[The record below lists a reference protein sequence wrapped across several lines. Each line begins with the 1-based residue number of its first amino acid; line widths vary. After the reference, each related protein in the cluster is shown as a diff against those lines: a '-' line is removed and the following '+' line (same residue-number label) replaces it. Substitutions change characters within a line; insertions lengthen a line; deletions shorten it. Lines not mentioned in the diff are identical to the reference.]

1 MSDQRLKKTTE
12 RIETKIQNPERINLR
27 RKQIIQG
34 AIKIFTQKGFYNSTT
49 KEIAEAAEITEGT
62 LYNYIRCKEDIIYIV
77 YDYTTKILRKELNQA
92 IADIETPE
100 ARLKEALT
108 QTLKSILKY
117 QDLVMFLY
125 RESGSLKKEDLYTI
139 QERENDYIKLFEQ
152 LLKDYFKDQQLNE
165 IRKRICAD
173 ILTYLPVI
181 VSFRRWSLK
190 RRVKSMDK
198 VIEEIVNFILHGIE
212 CIPEK

>member
-1 MSDQRLKKTTE
+1 MSKSDPKEATK
-12 RIETKIQNPERINLR
+12 RIKTKIQNPKRVDFR

-34 AIKIFTQKGFYNSTT
+34 AIKVFTKKGFYNSTT
-49 KEIAEAAEITEGT
+49 KEIAEAAEMTEGT

-77 YDYTTKILRKELNQA
+77 YDYTTTILRKELNNA
-92 IADIETPE
+92 IADIKDPE
-100 ARLKEALT
+100 ERLKEALT

-125 RESGSLKKEDLYTI
+125 RESGTLKKEDLHTI
-139 QERENDYIKLFEQ
+139 LEREDKYIKLFEQ
-152 LLKDYFKDQQLNE
+152 LLKDYFKGKQINE
-165 IRKRICAD
+165 IRTKVCAD

-181 VSFRRWSLK
+181 ISFRRWSLN
-190 RRVKSMDK
+190 RRVESMDT
-198 VIEEIVNFILHGIE
+198 VIKEIVNFILHGIE

>member
-1 MSDQRLKKTTE
+1 MSKTDQKETTK
-12 RIETKIQNPERINLR
+12 RIETKIRNPKRVSLR

-34 AIKIFTQKGFYNSTT
+34 AIKIFTKKGFYNSTT
-49 KEIAEAAEITEGT
+49 REIAEAAEMTEGT

-77 YDYTTKILRKELNQA
+77 YDYTTQILRKELNQA
-92 IADIETPE
+92 IADIKDPE
-100 ARLKEALT
+100 ERLREALT
-108 QTLKSILKY
+108 QTLKSVLKY

-125 RESGSLKKEDLYTI
+125 RESGSLRKDDLYTI
-139 QERENDYIKLFEQ
+139 LEREDNYIKLFEQ
-152 LLKDYFKDQQLNE
+152 LLKDYFKDKQINE
-165 IRKRICAD
+165 IRTKVCAD

-181 VSFRRWSLK
+181 VSFRRWSLN
-190 RRVKSMDK
+190 RRIESVDI